1 MNTKEVKIR
10 IDLIGTVPIN
20 NNSINLDNTIIN
32 KVQTIRIYD
41 KSKSKKIL
49 TLKETDIR
57 QYLKLNKKR
66 RNDNGT
72 EDVGRN

>member
-10 IDLIGTVPIN
+10 IDLIGTAPIN

-32 KVQTIRIYD
+32 KVETIRIYD

>member
-1 MNTKEVKIR
+1 MNNKQVKIR
-10 IDLIGTVPIN
+10 IDLIGTAPADN
-20 NNSINLDNTIIN
+20 GLINLDNTIID
-32 KVQTIRIYD
+32 KIQTVRIYD

-72 EDVGRN
+72 KDIGKN